1 MRESP
6 TRPGLAW
13 PATCVLA
20 HAHPAFSKGG
30 GETAAHREFQTLRAA
45 GGQAFFVAAAE
56 AGAQAEA
63 GRLFAHAPDEC
74 LFDPRAMAEDRLFW
88 SDLGARDQVLGHL
101 IRLPVS
107 VFHIHHVWRVGLD
120 LIAALMDARP
130 DARFVV
136 TLHEMLAICA
146 HHGQMVRTQGRELC
160 RGYAPALCASCFP
173 DRTPRHF
180 ALRRATFLTLLQ
192 RFDVAVYP
200 SHFIRDRFRA
210 WGLEAPHEVVLE
222 NYLGD
227 ELAQLPRI
235 PQADGARGTDFA
247 FFGQP
252 TPFKG
257 LDILLRG
264 FALALQQDPR
274 LSLNVFG
281 CEREEVTRMFPNILE
296 ALDSAGNA
304 IFFSGRYDQADVLEL
319 MRSGGWVVVPSI
331 WWENSP
337 VVIQEALRAGV
348 PLIVSNVGGMAEKVR
363 PGLDGL
369 HFKRANPLDLS
380 RVLVAAAAPGRQA
393 ALAATLA
400 DSIGREAY
408 LAGLGEALG
417 AGEATPQE
425 MARDVAEG
433 GGRPGRQGRGRRGH
447 GRRAASLTP

>member
-1 MRESP
+1 M
-6 TRPGLAW
+6 TW
-13 PATCVLA
+13 PATCIVA

-30 GETAAHREFQTLRAA
+30 GETAAYREFQTLRAA

-56 AGAQAEA
+56 IGAQAE
-63 GRLFAHAPDEC
+63 GGHLLAHAPEEF
-74 LFDPRAMAEDRLFW
+74 LFDPRGMSEDRLFW
-88 SDLGARDQVLGHL
+88 SDLGTRDQLLEHL

-107 VFHIHHVWRVGLD
+107 VYHFHHVWRVGLD
-120 LIAALMDARP
+120 LVAALMDARP

-160 RGYAPALCASCFP
+160 RGYAPTLCASCFP

-180 ALRRATFLTLLQ
+180 ALRRATFLALLQ
-192 RFDVAVYP
+192 RFGVTVYP

-227 ELAQLPRI
+227 ELAQLPRVT
-235 PQADGARGTDFA
+235 QSDAARGTDFA

-281 CEREEVTRMFPNILE
+281 CEREEVARMFPNITE
-296 ALDSAGNA
+296 ALDSAGSA
-304 IFFSGRYDQADVLEL
+304 VFFSGRYDQADVLDL
-319 MRSGGWVVVPSI
+319 MQSCGWVVVPSV

-369 HFKRANPLDLS
+369 HFKRGNPLDLS

-400 DSIGREAY
+400 DSIGRETY
-408 LAGLGEALG
+408 LAGLGHALG
-417 AGEATPQE
+417 
-425 MARDVAEG
+425 VAEG
-433 GGRPGRQGRGRRGH
+433 PAPDVANAGERSARPGRDRRGH
-447 GRRAASLTP
+447 GRKGAHLAR